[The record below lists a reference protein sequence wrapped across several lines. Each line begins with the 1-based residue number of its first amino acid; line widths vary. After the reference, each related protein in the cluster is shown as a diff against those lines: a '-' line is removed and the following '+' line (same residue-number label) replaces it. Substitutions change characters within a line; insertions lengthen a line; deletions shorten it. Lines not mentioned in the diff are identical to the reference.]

1 MKPSSPRTPNSQAS
15 FYWYDLETTGTD
27 PKRDRIVQFA
37 GQRTNEEFEPLGEPW
52 SRFVKVPPEV
62 LIKPD
67 AALVTGLGP
76 KYLEQKGIEEWE
88 LFRDLSEQFQ
98 QPRTCLIGFNNISFD
113 DEFLRYGMYRNL
125 RPAYDHEWRSGN
137 NRLDLLGIAQLTC
150 ALRPTGVNW
159 PIKDGV
165 PSFKL
170 EDLAK
175 ANELDASHAHDAL
188 TDVELTFGLA
198 RAIKQAQPKLWD
210 FACSLRSKETLRGYV
225 STRNNRPILHVSK
238 NYSNKRFCIAPVLP
252 IAQHPRNRNQII
264 VVDLLSDLSMVLEN
278 SVKDIRSALFSRHN
292 EDDESANQRPGIHTI
307 ALNRVPI
314 VAPMGVLGDEE
325 AKRLNIERGAID
337 SARSAIAGCPELF
350 QRVQEVYQSAPEYDK
365 PVVAEEALYDG
376 LVPNDDADKCRAFW
390 RKNARGPMWQDF
402 EFGDSRLNELAD
414 RLKTRMAPDLMTD
427 SEKRNYFN
435 FVRDRLTQGENNL
448 PALRQKVQELLL
460 QTQESSKCRV
470 LSELE
475 LHMQELANNYGI

>member
-37 GQRTNEEFEPLGEPW
+37 CQRTNESLEPIGEPW

-76 KYLEQKGIEEWE
+76 KFLEQKGIEEWE

-137 NRLDLLGIAQLTC
+137 SRLDLLGIAQLTC
-150 ALRPTGVNW
+150 ALRPAGVNW
-159 PIKDGV
+159 PINDGV

-170 EDLAK
+170 EELAK

-188 TDVELTFGLA
+188 TDVELTLGLA

-210 FACSLRSKETLRGYV
+210 FACSLRSKERLRGYV
-225 STRNNRPILHVSK
+225 STRHNKPILHVSK

-264 VVDLLSDLSMVLEN
+264 VVDLLSDLSMVLE
-278 SVKDIRSALFSRHN
+278 SSAQDLRSALFSRN
-292 EDDESANQRPGIHTI
+292 NDDESATQRPGIHTI

-314 VAPMGVLGDEE
+314 VAPMSVLGDKE
-325 AKRLNIERGAID
+325 AKRLNIEKGAID
-337 SARSAIAGCPELF
+337 SAGTAIAGCQDLS
-350 QRVQEVYQSAPEYDK
+350 QRLQDVYRAAPEYDK
-365 PVVAEEALYDG
+365 PVVAEEALYEG
-376 LVPNDDADKCRAFW
+376 LVPDDDAIKCRTFW
-390 RKNARGPMWQDF
+390 RKHSQGPLWQDTK
-402 EFGDSRLNELAD
+402 FGDSRLNELSD
-414 RLKTRMAPDLMTD
+414 RLKTRMAPHMMSE
-427 SEKRNYFN
+427 SEKCNYFN
-435 FVRDRLTQGENNL
+435 FVRNRLTQGESNL
-448 PALRQKVQELLL
+448 PALRQKVQELLS

-475 LHMQELANNYGI
+475 LHMKELANNYGI